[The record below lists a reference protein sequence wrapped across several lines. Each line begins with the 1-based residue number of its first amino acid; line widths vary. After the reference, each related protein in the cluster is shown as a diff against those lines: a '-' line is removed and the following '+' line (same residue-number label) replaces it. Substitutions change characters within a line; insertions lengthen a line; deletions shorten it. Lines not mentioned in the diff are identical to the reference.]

1 MSSSVEFKEFLI
13 LNAISHALLLGIL
26 SAIYNAKSTEKD
38 KFQYIYYMSKI
49 MTIKSIILENHYS
62 EMLVDFSNSGKAIT
76 FSNTYRSLLKLV
88 KDKNGCITGYKPCGI
103 LDTYGNVLCF
113 DELLDCP
120 INSLKIDHINKAN
133 LYLAQNYKL
142 ASLSNV
148 HEDYKLFFSN
158 NYVKGNVA
166 TIIIRTKDE
175 PKFITNNNFILDSEA
190 YKEIFG
196 DQEFLNNIADAFGLR
211 DNEKEKNDKDKLDK
225 IITIFQKIE
234 DTGDDLDYVLK
245 GAKLLYIIINYEY
258 MKIISIHF
266 LKILEIIF
274 ILKII

>member
-1 MSSSVEFKEFLI
+1 M
-13 LNAISHALLLGIL
+13 
-26 SAIYNAKSTEKD
+26 
-38 KFQYIYYMSKI
+38 
-49 MTIKSIILENHYS
+49 
-62 EMLVDFSNSGKAIT
+62 
-76 FSNTYRSLLKLV
+76 
-88 KDKNGCITGYKPCGI
+88 
-103 LDTYGNVLCF
+103 DTYGNVLCF

-245 GAKLLYIIINYEY
+245 VAKLLYTLINYEY
-258 MKIISIHF
+258 NKNLVKLYKYVKEQITILDEDNIDTFFEDIGNNFYIKNYIGFECVDDINKFMRFDYNIYKKRFPTFLSSYFALAGLIIISLIIVAF
-266 LKILEIIF
+266 LYALFSK
-274 ILKII
+274 KK